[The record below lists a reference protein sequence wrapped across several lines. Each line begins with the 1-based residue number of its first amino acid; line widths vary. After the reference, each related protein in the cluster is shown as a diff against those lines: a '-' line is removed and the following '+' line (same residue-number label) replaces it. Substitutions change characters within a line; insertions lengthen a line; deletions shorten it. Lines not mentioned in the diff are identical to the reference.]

1 MNLAR
6 DLLAMSVLFGSLAVT
21 AQPPPEM
28 QTDWMEFVKGHT
40 DAQTGA
46 EVRRVEADPETGERR
61 LIVAIPK
68 EVLRDEAMMEE
79 VRVVAPAVERGGIDI
94 ELPDFETQW
103 IDDYDNE
110 YYGLLVK
117 LKDGPETPIR
127 LFFNAAGAGGVIG
140 ATGGVGSG
148 PQP

>member
-1 MNLAR
+1 MNVAR
-6 DLLAMSVLFGSLAVT
+6 DLLAMSVLFGSLSVT

-40 DAQTGA
+40 DEQTGA
-46 EVRRVEADPETGERR
+46 QVRRVESDPETGERR

-68 EVLRDEAMMEE
+68 EVLEDESMMEE

-94 ELPDFETQW
+94 NLPDFETQW
-103 IDDYDNE
+103 LDDYDNE
-110 YYGLLVK
+110 YYGLLVR

-127 LFFNAAGAGGVIG
+127 LFFNAAGAGGVIDANSSVGG
-140 ATGGVGSG
+140 AN
-148 PQP
+148 P